1 MKNKYISFCC
11 IKCKNEITIK
21 DDEFNIDYCPECNFI
36 LEKIASLLNSD
47 NSKII
52 KKKNIKLKEIN
63 FYYEPKPI
71 FESKVY
77 SNLGS
82 LLKES
87 LLDEKSDFNLG
98 KSDLK
103 EIFKDY
109 KDKNINL
116 LTLDLKSFDELDFN
130 KIAFSNIVV
139 VFYVLRENIAF
150 DLIGSLLDNFGT
162 KLSLDTKLEYGL
174 IFEDSVPEN
183 QMVDIIYT

>member
-87 LLDEKSDFNLG
+87 LLDEKSD
-98 KSDLK
+98 LK

-174 IFEDSVPEN
+174 IFEDSIPED
-183 QMVDIIYT
+183 QMVDIIYA

>member
-1 MKNKYISFCC
+1 MKNKYIFFCC

-103 EIFKDY
+103 ELFKDY

-150 DLIGSLLDNFGT
+150 DLIGSLLDNFVT
-162 KLSLDTKLEYGL
+162 KLSLHTKLEYGL
-174 IFEDSVPEN
+174 IFEDSVAKN
-183 QMVDIIYT
+183 QMVDIIYA